1 MTEFKKYKITAL
13 ERRKI
18 VGAPRWMVTFADLM
32 ALLFALFVLL
42 LSFAEV
48 DSDSFKKN
56 AGPMRDAF
64 GLGDKVMRTTS
75 QPMAQPGEAGPGE
88 GKPEERIR
96 TRPTAEIV
104 QFGNRLKAKR
114 SFLFQFRRSLEREL
128 AESRIVLIDQGD
140 RILIRFPDATTFVP
154 GSAELASDIG
164 PALNRI
170 ASILRATKGQILV
183 SGHTDNTPISSARF
197 RSNWD
202 LSSARAVTVV
212 HYLID
217 GGGLK
222 SSRITAQGFA
232 DSRPLAK
239 NNTPENRSKN
249 RRVEISLEI
258 TSFEG

>member
-1 MTEFKKYKITAL
+1 MTSAKKFKIPAL

-18 VGAPRWMVTFADLM
+18 EGAPRWMVTFADLM

-42 LSFAEV
+42 LSFSDL

-56 AGPMRDAF
+56 AGHMRDAF

-88 GKPEERIR
+88 AKPQEQIQSS
-96 TRPTAEIV
+96 PTAEIV
-104 QFGNRLKAKR
+104 QFANRLKAKK
-114 SFLFQFRRSLEREL
+114 SFLWQFRRSLEREL
-128 AESRIVLIDQGD
+128 YESRIVLIDQGD
-140 RILIRFPDATTFVP
+140 RIIIRFPDTTTFVP
-154 GSAELASDIG
+154 GSAELAPDIG

-170 ASILRATKGQILV
+170 TSVLKATKGQILV

-202 LSSARAVTVV
+202 LSTARAVTVV
-212 HYLID
+212 HYLINE
-217 GGGLK
+217 GGLE
-222 SSRITAQGFA
+222 SGRVTAQGFA
-232 DSRPLAK
+232 DSRPLAE

-249 RRVEISLEI
+249 RRVEISIEI